1 MAMQTVGAKEELR
14 RAAKSRRLMEVTK
27 LDYRRALKHLAGAV
41 PQVEIA
47 RTLGITQPTL
57 SSNLK
62 TARTVPEAVPG
73 FSGAGPYEICQ
84 RFAADLIEREQLVD
98 ELTRW
103 EYTPIPE
110 GEWFEDPMPSPGPG
124 SWREVVNA
132 VDEGLIDD
140 ATYDEVLRASVA
152 HADRGEAPRSHA

>member
-1 MAMQTVGAKEELR
+1 MAMQTVEAREELR

-27 LDYRRALKHLAGAV
+27 LDFRRAIKHLEGAV

-47 RTLGITQPTL
+47 RALGVTQPSL
-57 SSNLK
+57 SSALK
-62 TARTVPEAVPG
+62 TARAVPEAVPG

-84 RFAADLIEREQLVD
+84 RFAAGLIERAQLVD

-103 EYTPIPE
+103 EYTPIPQ
-110 GEWFEDPMPSPGPG
+110 GEWFEDPQPSPGPG

-152 HADRGEAPRSHA
+152 HADRGEAPRSHE